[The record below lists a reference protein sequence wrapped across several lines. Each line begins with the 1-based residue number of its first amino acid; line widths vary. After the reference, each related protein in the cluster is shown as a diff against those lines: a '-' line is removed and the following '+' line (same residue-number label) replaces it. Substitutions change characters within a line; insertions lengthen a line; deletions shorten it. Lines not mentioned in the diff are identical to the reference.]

1 MIGAGCKLANIH
13 ESLVYV
19 RVGNGFDS
27 KRGSKERITG
37 WKVLQ
42 DYMLSIGMMNKK
54 EAMMNMMYINVFV
67 KTPSWLKKILYSKIL
82 RK

>member
-1 MIGAGCKLANIH
+1 MIACACKLENLN

-27 KRGSKERITG
+27 KRSSKVRITG

-42 DYMLSIGMMNKK
+42 KFMLEHKLINKIEAAANMVYIVGFVYCPIG
-54 EAMMNMMYINVFV
+54 
-67 KTPSWLKKILYSKIL
+67 LKKLVYSKLL
-82 RK
+82 RR